1 MEKFNYHYLCDI
13 DFFSKHNFGC
23 TIDENQEKVK
33 DRIQELLPML
43 IEINR
48 EKGFEFG
55 VISV

>member
-33 DRIQELLPML
+33 HRIQELLPML

-48 EKGFEFG
+48 EKGVEFD
-55 VISV
+55 VISA